1 MFLLQTAAADDG
13 VDVAQQ
19 AAQIATGTAT
29 EIKNMFHLDDLKA
42 YLTWGNLAHVITSVI
57 AILIFWGVYRLIR
70 HLIKKTAART
80 LQPKTVHLI
89 TKAVSYCFYVL
100 IVMYVLGL
108 FGIKLSAIWG
118 AAGIAGV
125 AVGFAAQTSMSNL
138 ISGIFVVT
146 DKAMKVG
153 DFIEVGGISGTVD
166 TIGIIS
172 MKLHTLDNQLIRIPN
187 STINSTTLINYS
199 AFPYRRYVFET
210 WVDYDCDY
218 DEALKV
224 AKSVPS
230 RCPTVIKDDPAYAP
244 NAFWTTQG
252 DSGLNLN
259 IVVWSKRE
267 DFLQTKSDVCV
278 ETMKAFNEA
287 GINIPYNRMDVT
299 LLSDDTV
306 PQICRKA

>member
-1 MFLLQTAAADDG
+1 MFLLQTAAKDG

-19 AAQIATGTAT
+19 ATEIATGTVH
-29 EIKNMFHLDDLKA
+29 EIKTMLHLDELA
-42 YLTWGNLAHVITSVI
+42 SYLNWANLAHVIVSVV

-70 HLIKKTAART
+70 HLVKKAASKTLEKKT
-80 LQPKTVHLI
+80 VGVI
-89 TKAVSYCFYVL
+89 TKAISYCFYVL
-100 IVMYVLGL
+100 IVMYILGL

-125 AVGFAAQTSMSNL
+125 AIGFAAQTSMSNL
-138 ISGIFVVT
+138 ISGLFVVT

-153 DFIEVGGISGTVD
+153 DFIDVGGTSGTVD
-166 TIGIIS
+166 SIGIIS
-172 MKLHTLDNQLIRIPN
+172 MKLRTLDNQLIRIPN

-218 DEALKV
+218 DKALEV
-224 AKSVPS
+224 AKSVPA
-230 RCPTVIKDDPAYAP
+230 RCPTVIKDDPNYP
-244 NAFWTTQG
+244 SNAVWTTQG

-259 IVVWSKRE
+259 IIVWSKRE
-267 DFLQTKSDVCV
+267 NFLQTKSDVCV

-306 PQICRKA
+306 PKICRA

>member
-1 MFLLQTAAADDG
+1 MFLLQTAADEV

-19 AAQIATGTAT
+19 AAQIATGTAA
-29 EIKNMFHLDDLKA
+29 EIKNLFHLDDLKA

-57 AILIFWGVYRLIR
+57 AILIFWGVYRLVR
-70 HLIKKTAART
+70 HLVKKTAART

-89 TKAVSYCFYVL
+89 TKAIGYCFYVM

-153 DFIEVGGISGTVD
+153 DFIEVDGISGTVD
-166 TIGIIS
+166 AIGIIS

-199 AFPYRRYVFET
+199 AYPYRRYVFET

-224 AKSVPS
+224 AKSVPD

-244 NAFWTTQG
+244 KAVWTTQG

-259 IVVWSKRE
+259 IIVWSKRE

-299 LLSDDTV
+299 LLSDDTI
-306 PQICRKA
+306 PQICRKV